1 MLIHTEL
8 VSWHDSQLAVV
19 PAWIAA
25 AEGAG
30 CIKPVPGPVALI
42 ATGDINPAGVESA

>member
-1 MLIHTEL
+1 MLIQTKL
-8 VSWHDSQLAVV
+8 VSWQDSQLAVV

-30 CIKPVPGPVALI
+30 RIKPVPGPVALI
-42 ATGDINPAGVESA
+42 AAAGIKPAGVESK